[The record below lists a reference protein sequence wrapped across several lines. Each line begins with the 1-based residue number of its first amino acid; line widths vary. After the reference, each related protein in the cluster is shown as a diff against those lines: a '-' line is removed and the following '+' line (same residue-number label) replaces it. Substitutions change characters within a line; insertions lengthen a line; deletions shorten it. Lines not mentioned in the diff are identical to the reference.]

1 MSRVNKGSE
10 SPLQVTSPPASFL
23 SGEGEG
29 ERRAPFPNPSD
40 EERVKRRASALS
52 LAYNLLFT
60 AAKLIAALLT
70 GSMSMLSEALHSAA
84 DIVASTLAYVGVR
97 AASVPPDERHPYGHG
112 KIETL
117 AGFGESILLFLMVLY
132 LIGEGIHRLIRGV
145 ELQSLELGLAV
156 MLASTLT
163 SLLIGQYVLRV
174 GRRTRSPALLSN
186 GQHLMVDFWTS
197 ASVLLALLLIR
208 LTGWTPLDPLL
219 AIGIA
224 LWLLRGAWRLS
235 TQAFHE
241 LIDQRLPD
249 EEIAHIDR
257 VIRSD
262 ARVISYH
269 NLRTRR
275 SGTMRYIDLH
285 IVVPAEWSLQ
295 QAHAVADE
303 LEKRLERELSPAQVV
318 IHVDPYDPL
327 KAQQ

>member
-1 MSRVNKGSE
+1 MSRIHKGSR
-10 SPLQVTSPPASFL
+10 SPLEAASPPPAFL
-23 SGEGEG
+23 SGAGRVAPQPSFSNPDG
-29 ERRAPFPNPSD
+29 QERA
-40 EERVKRRASALS
+40 KRRASALS
-52 LAYNLLFT
+52 LAYNVLFT
-60 AAKLIAALLT
+60 AAKLVAALLT
-70 GSMSMLSEALHSAA
+70 GSMSLLSEALHSAT
-84 DIVASTLAYVGVR
+84 DIVASALAYVGVR
-97 AASVPPDERHPYGHG
+97 AASAPPDERHPYGHG

-132 LIGEGIHRLIRGV
+132 LIGEGIHRLLQGV
-145 ELQSLELGLAV
+145 VLESLELGLAV
-156 MLASTLT
+156 MSLSTLT

-174 GRRTRSPALLSN
+174 GRRTRSLALLSN

-197 ASVLLALLLIR
+197 AGVLLALLLIR

-224 LWLLRGAWRLS
+224 LWLLRGAWRLA

-275 SGTMRYIDLH
+275 AGAMRYIDLH
-285 IVVPAEWSLQ
+285 IVVPADWSLQ

-303 LEKRLERELSPAQVV
+303 LEKRLERELSPAEVV

-327 KAQQ
+327 KAQR

>member
-1 MSRVNKGSE
+1 MSRIHKGSR
-10 SPLQVTSPPASFL
+10 SPLEAASPPPAFL
-23 SGEGEG
+23 SGAGRVAPQPPFSNPDG
-29 ERRAPFPNPSD
+29 QERA
-40 EERVKRRASALS
+40 KRRASALS
-52 LAYNLLFT
+52 LAYNVLFP
-60 AAKLIAALLT
+60 AAKLVAALLT
-70 GSMSMLSEALHSAA
+70 GSMSLLSEALHSAT
-84 DIVASTLAYVGVR
+84 DIVASALAYVGVR
-97 AASVPPDERHPYGHG
+97 AASAPPDERHPYGHG

-132 LIGEGIHRLIRGV
+132 LIGEGIHRLLQGV
-145 ELQSLELGLAV
+145 VLESLELGLAV
-156 MLASTLT
+156 MSLSTLT

-174 GRRTRSPALLSN
+174 GRRTRSLALLSN

-197 ASVLLALLLIR
+197 AGVLLALLLIR

-224 LWLLRGAWRLS
+224 LWLLRGAWRLA

-275 SGTMRYIDLH
+275 AGAMRYIDLH
-285 IVVPAEWSLQ
+285 IVVPADWSLQ

-303 LEKRLERELSPAQVV
+303 LEKRLERELSPAEVV

-327 KAQQ
+327 KAQR

>member
-1 MSRVNKGSE
+1 MHHPAHTEAGRDQALEISE
-10 SPLQVTSPPASFL
+10 SYPPTPDPQSL
-23 SGEGEG
+23 MPDPDGQ
-29 ERRAPFPNPSD
+29 ERA
-40 EERVKRRASALS
+40 KRRASALS
-52 LAYNLLFT
+52 LAYNVLFT
-60 AAKLIAALLT
+60 VAKLVAALLT
-70 GSMSMLSEALHSAA
+70 GSMSLLSEALHSAT

-97 AASVPPDERHPYGHG
+97 AASAPPDERHPYGHG

-145 ELQSLELGLAV
+145 QLASLELGVLV
-156 MLASTLT
+156 MALSTLS
-163 SLLIGQYVLRV
+163 SLVVGQYVLRV
-174 GRRTRSPALLSN
+174 GRRTRSLALLSN

-208 LTGWTPLDPLL
+208 FTGWTPIDPLL

-257 VIRSD
+257 LICSD
-262 ARVISYH
+262 PRVISYH

-275 SGTMRYIDLH
+275 AGAIRYIDLH
-285 IVVPAEWSLQ
+285 IVVPADWSLQ

-303 LEKRLERELSPAQVV
+303 LEKRLERELCPAQVV
-318 IHVDPYDPL
+318 IHVDPYDPQ
-327 KAQQ
+327 KAQPR

>member
-1 MSRVNKGSE
+1 MSRIHKGSR
-10 SPLQVTSPPASFL
+10 SPLEAASPPPAFL
-23 SGEGEG
+23 SGAGRVAPQPPFSNPDG
-29 ERRAPFPNPSD
+29 QERA
-40 EERVKRRASALS
+40 KRRASALS
-52 LAYNLLFT
+52 LAYNVLFT
-60 AAKLIAALLT
+60 AAKLVAALLT
-70 GSMSMLSEALHSAA
+70 GSMSLLSEALHSAT
-84 DIVASTLAYVGVR
+84 DIVASALAYVGVR
-97 AASVPPDERHPYGHG
+97 AASAPPDERHPYGHG

-132 LIGEGIHRLIRGV
+132 LIGEGIHRLLQGV
-145 ELQSLELGLAV
+145 VLESLELGLAV
-156 MLASTLT
+156 MSLSTLT

-174 GRRTRSPALLSN
+174 GRRTRSLALLSN

-197 ASVLLALLLIR
+197 AGVLLALLLIR

-224 LWLLRGAWRLS
+224 LWLLRGAWRLA

-275 SGTMRYIDLH
+275 AGAMRYIDLH
-285 IVVPAEWSLQ
+285 IVVPADWSLQ

-303 LEKRLERELSPAQVV
+303 LEKRLERELSPAEVV

-327 KAQQ
+327 KAQR